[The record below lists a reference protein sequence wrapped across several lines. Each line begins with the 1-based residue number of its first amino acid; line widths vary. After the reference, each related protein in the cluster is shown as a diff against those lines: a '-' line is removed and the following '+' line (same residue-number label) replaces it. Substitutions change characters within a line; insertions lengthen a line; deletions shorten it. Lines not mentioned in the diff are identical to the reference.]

1 MQFHLPHLGDVKA
14 SVIIIGNQ
22 TQVKLLIAKDTS
34 IPRLQESQQAFV
46 NTLSALGHDVSS
58 IIIQKDE

>member
-14 SVIIIGNQ
+14 SVIIVGNQ
-22 TQVKLLIAKDTS
+22 TQVKLLIGKETS
-34 IPRLQESQQAFV
+34 VTRVQESQQTFV
-46 NTLSALGHDVSS
+46 NTLSALGHDVTS

>member
-1 MQFHLPHLGDVKA
+1 MQFHLPHLGEVKA

-22 TQVKLLIAKDTS
+22 TQVKLLIGKDSGVT
-34 IPRLQESQQAFV
+34 RLQESQQALI
-46 NTLSALGHDVSS
+46 NTLSAIGQDVSS

>member
-22 TQVKLLIAKDTS
+22 TQVKLLIAKDTV
-34 IPRLQESQQAFV
+34 ITRLQESQQAFV